1 MKLMNRFYSLLA
13 LLLVGSASLQA
24 QDTDPFP
31 DFNFRLYSSNVV
43 LTAQVKQNNE
53 VVTDALVA
61 VFCGNEIRGKKR
73 VGEGT
78 DPNVLYM
85 MVYGDYQAE
94 YQYLHFKVYT
104 GGKIFTY
111 NPNPA
116 IDWEDYYNKAL
127 GSTSNPYIID
137 ITPVSL
143 ANNADN
149 MSTLTTYKDKT
160 CDVVLTGRTLYK
172 DGNWNTLC
180 LPFTLTASEVNEHL
194 KNPIGL
200 MTLSSSSFDSTK
212 GTLTLNF
219 SNEMENGIVAGKPYI
234 VKWNKPDG
242 YTVDGG
248 FDITDPVFTS
258 VTISDATANV
268 STDYVDFIGTYS
280 PKAIYEDGTEKHNL
294 YLSDANT
301 LYYPTAEGYKVNSC
315 RAWFQLKNGLTCGTP
330 AAHVSA
336 FYLNFDGEETSI
348 HNSQCTIHNEAGA
361 WYTIDGRQIVY
372 RKSSNRK
379 MQKGLYIN
387 NGKKVVI
394 N

>member
-143 ANNADN
+143 ANDADN
-149 MSTLTTYKDKT
+149 TTTLTTYKDET
-160 CDVVLTGRTLYK
+160 CNIALTGRTLYK

-219 SNEMENGIVAGKPYI
+219 SNELENGIVAGKPYI

-348 HNSQCTIHNEAGA
+348 HNAQCTIHNEAGA

-379 MQKGLYIN
+379 MQKGLFIN

>member
-1 MKLMNRFYSLLA
+1 MKLMDRFYSLLA

-143 ANNADN
+143 ANDADN
-149 MSTLTTYKDKT
+149 TTTLTTYKDET
-160 CDVVLTGRTLYK
+160 CDIALTGRTLYK
-172 DGNWNTLC
+172 DGDWNTLV
-180 LPFTLTASEVNEHL
+180 LPFAVSTTSGPLSGDNVTAMVLDEENS
-194 KNPIGL
+194 GL
-200 MTLSSSSFDSTK
+200 SGT
-212 GTLTLNF
+212 TLTLNF
-219 SNEMENGIVAGKPYI
+219 NAAPEPIPAGTPFI
-234 VKWNKPDG
+234 IKWDNTG
-242 YTVDGG
+242 VN
-248 FDITDPVFTS
+248 ITDPVFTG
-258 VTISDATANV
+258 VTVSDATNDAAFTGG
-268 STDYVDFIGTYS
+268 SFKGTYVPMS
-280 PKAIYEDGTEKHNL
+280 WNTEERSILFLGTENQLHWP
-294 YLSDANT
+294 DAGAS
-301 LYYPTAEGYKVNSC
+301 LGAC
-315 RAWFQLKNGLTCGTP
+315 RAYFQLTEGAGVREFK
-330 AAHVSA
+330 
-336 FYLNFDGEETSI
+336 LNFDGEGTQTGISHTEITDI
-348 HNSQCTIHNEAGA
+348 TEKADA
-361 WYTIDGRQIVY
+361 WYTVNGV
-372 RKSSNRK
+372 KLSGVPTT
-379 MQKGLYIN
+379 KGLYIH
-387 NGKKVVI
+387 GGRKVIVK
-394 N
+394 